1 MKLLASNLFEFG
13 GTTSSFK
20 LEPSCGTLRRYVG
33 CAAQQK
39 ALMTTWTFA
48 SQTLLRLLG
57 FGIHIWIQTRGTRTL
72 PMRHSMA
79 SKISDSNSQPPEL
92 RQEGTVATQD
102 QNLRRKNWTGAVLL
116 SCDQVVDMILL
127 SLANGFRMCEQ
138 VTTISTHNSAPYFG
152 HWTVLWKLCIQGR
165 GTLQKGIAQGFER
178 LVQCSWEYTSNWRL
192 KLWVKTNFFG
202 NVGPNYICFTTF
214 FGAIREKT
222 QRSTVHGWMRIGC
235 GRLAKHSVWWIV
247 LQPQKGSSND
257 GCWPCRCSCNTAW
270 KPVTDPLEEKKT
282 AEFLAFHPGCAD
294 ARDCDRIPSNFFL
307 E

>member
-1 MKLLASNLFEFG
+1 MAGFRGDWKALVQIFSFNRSYNKNQAIKFGFDENQKKSMKLLASNLFEFG

-102 QNLRRKNWTGAVLL
+102 QNLRRKN
-116 SCDQVVDMILL
+116 
-127 SLANGFRMCEQ
+127 
-138 VTTISTHNSAPYFG
+138 
-152 HWTVLWKLCIQGR
+152 
-165 GTLQKGIAQGFER
+165 
-178 LVQCSWEYTSNWRL
+178 
-192 KLWVKTNFFG
+192 
-202 NVGPNYICFTTF
+202 
-214 FGAIREKT
+214 
-222 QRSTVHGWMRIGC
+222 
-235 GRLAKHSVWWIV
+235 
-247 LQPQKGSSND
+247 
-257 GCWPCRCSCNTAW
+257 
-270 KPVTDPLEEKKT
+270 
-282 AEFLAFHPGCAD
+282 
-294 ARDCDRIPSNFFL
+294 
-307 E
+307 